1 MNKIGL
7 WFPKPNRLLFFPQV
21 TFQSQ
26 HSGSE
31 EMLAPQ
37 RRKIEPVSCHGSLY
51 FVFVEVCDK
60 LFPHIPRATIKSRM
74 RNLGLKLVK
83 APQEI
88 LDKLRTARPYLA
100 CYKVLSL
107 ISKREVAILEAYQ
120 DSREERRENSRKNSG
135 PFLTNASVNDSNYTQ
150 GVEQSGEEVF
160 LRDKVQDTMPPKK
173 HGFSSSFLVENLLNA
188 ACPESLAVEKPLTGF
203 SDSQEQMEIVD
214 RQISSDSEPELSDFS
229 PSDSNLE
236 SSSGE
241 ESGGEQDNDIV
252 ELFKKKNLDIDSF
265 PGVVKRLS
273 EMKEFFQTDFNSKRR
288 QSKISDVTWAKTLER
303 LVIFLAYC
311 SRTLERDMRLE
322 LVEDMNIVESF
333 IKHIKQSRRVK
344 NNTAAAYVTC
354 FIKAAKFLRANE
366 NRSNY
371 DAVESISDLRAL
383 QNQLMREHAVLES
396 TKGPE
401 KRRLFW
407 PQLQELTRSLHQQF
421 EDEIDD
427 LQQKARLHMN
437 FTLLLLFAINPGRA
451 KEFRTLR
458 IVRDIPESE
467 IDLLVRKLPSGENF
481 MVFGKNGVTRLV
493 EKGYKTVK
501 RYGSNV
507 IEISEFDF
515 VDFHLKRYVERSR
528 PKLVPRGCMHDFF
541 FVNKRGSPFKSPGSF
556 SSYLAKIFRENL
568 GFHCTMN
575 EMRHALVEN
584 FRSSK
589 ESSDVQLAESL
600 ARVCKHSLRTQIKV
614 YDQRSQ
620 QERTKRALYYLNQSA
635 VNAIVDDAPGTSY
648 NADDESDD
656 SLGEESYPPAPG
668 EICALIPADARAAT
682 SEIFLA
688 KVLKYSSDGQTV
700 RLAWL
705 QQVEGKPNHY
715 KFQVGHS
722 AWEEKISSLIYPLDV
737 SYNRNEGS
745 YELRSPKEEI
755 YQQLRSAV
763 SV

>member
-1 MNKIGL
+1 
-7 WFPKPNRLLFFPQV
+7 
-21 TFQSQ
+21 
-26 HSGSE
+26 
-31 EMLAPQ
+31 MLAPQ

-120 DSREERRENSRKNSG
+120 DSREERRENSRKISG
-135 PFLTNASVNDSNYTQ
+135 PLLTNASVNDSNYTQ
-150 GVEQSGEEVF
+150 RIEQPGEEVF
-160 LRDKVQDTMPPKK
+160 LRDEVQDTMPPKK
-173 HGFSSSFLVENLLNA
+173 QGLSSSFLVENLLNA
-188 ACPESLAVEKPLTGF
+188 CPERLAVEKPLTGF
-203 SDSQEQMEIVD
+203 SDSQEQIEIVD

-229 PSDSNLE
+229 ASE

-241 ESGGEQDNDIV
+241 ESDREQDDDIV
-252 ELFKKKNLDIDSF
+252 ELFRKKNLDIDSF
-265 PGVVKRLS
+265 PSAVKRLS
-273 EMKEFFQTDFNSKRR
+273 EMKEFFQSDFNSKRR

-303 LVIFLAYC
+303 LVFFLAYC
-311 SRTLERDMRLE
+311 SRTLKRDIRLE

-344 NNTAAAYVTC
+344 NNTAANYVMC
-354 FIKAAKFLRANE
+354 FIRAAKFLRANE
-366 NRSNY
+366 SRSNY

-458 IVRDIPESE
+458 IVRDIPENE
-467 IDLLVRKLPSGENF
+467 VDDLVRKLPNGENF
-481 MVFGKNGVTRLV
+481 MVFGKSGVTRLV
-493 EKGYKTVK
+493 EKGFKTVK
-501 RYGSNV
+501 RYGPNV
-507 IEISEFDF
+507 IEVSEFDF
-515 VDFHLKRYVERSR
+515 VDFHVKRYVERSR
-528 PKLVPRGCMHDFF
+528 PKLIPRGCIHDFF
-541 FVNKRGSPFKSPGSF
+541 FVNRRGSPFKSPGSF

-589 ESSDVQLAESL
+589 DSSDVQLAESL
-600 ARVCKHSLRTQIKV
+600 ARVCKHSLRTQIQV

-620 QERTKRALYYLNQSA
+620 HERTKRALHYLNQSA

-648 NADDESDD
+648 NADDEEEDLSED
-656 SLGEESYPPAPG
+656 ESYPPAPG
-668 EICALIPADARAAT
+668 EICALIPADARAT
-682 SEIFLA
+682 SPEIFLA
-688 KVLKYSSDGQTV
+688 KVLKYSSDGHTV

-737 SYNRNEGS
+737 SYNRDEGS
-745 YELRSPKEEI
+745 YELRSPKKEI

>member
-1 MNKIGL
+1 
-7 WFPKPNRLLFFPQV
+7 
-21 TFQSQ
+21 
-26 HSGSE
+26 
-31 EMLAPQ
+31 MLAPQ

-120 DSREERRENSRKNSG
+120 DSREERRENSRKSSG
-135 PFLTNASVNDSNYTQ
+135 PLLTNASVNDSNYTQ
-150 GVEQSGEEVF
+150 RIEQSVEGVF
-160 LRDKVQDTMPPKK
+160 LRDEVQDTMPPKK
-173 HGFSSSFLVENLLNA
+173 HALSSSFLVENLLNA
-188 ACPESLAVEKPLTGF
+188 CPERLAVEKPLTGF
-203 SDSQEQMEIVD
+203 SDSQEQMEVVD
-214 RQISSDSEPELSDFS
+214 RQISSDSETELSDFS
-229 PSDSNLE
+229 ASE

-241 ESGGEQDNDIV
+241 ESDREQDDDIV
-252 ELFKKKNLDIDSF
+252 ELFRKKNLDVDSF
-265 PGVVKRLS
+265 PNAVKRLS
-273 EMKEFFQTDFNSKRR
+273 EMKEFFQSDFNSKRR

-311 SRTLERDMRLE
+311 SRTLKRDIRLE

-344 NNTAAAYVTC
+344 NNTAANYVMC
-354 FIKAAKFLRANE
+354 FVRAAKFLRANE
-366 NRSNY
+366 SRNNY

-458 IVRDIPESE
+458 IVRDIPENE
-467 IDLLVRKLPSGENF
+467 VDDLVRKLPNGENF
-481 MVFGKNGVTRLV
+481 MVFAKSGVTRLV
-493 EKGYKTVK
+493 EKGFKTVK
-501 RYGSNV
+501 RYGPNV
-507 IEISEFDF
+507 IEVSEFDF
-515 VDFHLKRYVERSR
+515 VDFHVKRYVERSR
-528 PKLVPRGCMHDFF
+528 PKLIPRGCIHDFF

-589 ESSDVQLAESL
+589 DSSDVQLTESL
-600 ARVCKHSLRTQIKV
+600 ARVCKHSLRTQIQV

-620 QERTKRALYYLNQSA
+620 QERTKRALHYLNQSA

-648 NADDESDD
+648 NADDEEEDLSED
-656 SLGEESYPPAPG
+656 ESYPPAPG
-668 EICALIPADARAAT
+668 EICALIPADARAT
-682 SEIFLA
+682 SAEIFLA

-737 SYNRNEGS
+737 SYNRDEGS
-745 YELRSPKEEI
+745 YELRSPKKEI

>member
-1 MNKIGL
+1 
-7 WFPKPNRLLFFPQV
+7 
-21 TFQSQ
+21 
-26 HSGSE
+26 
-31 EMLAPQ
+31 MLAPQ

-120 DSREERRENSRKNSG
+120 DSREERRENSRTISG
-135 PFLTNASVNDSNYTQ
+135 PLLTNASVNDSNYTQ
-150 GVEQSGEEVF
+150 RIEQPGEEVF
-160 LRDKVQDTMPPKK
+160 LRDEVQDTMPPKK
-173 HGFSSSFLVENLLNA
+173 QGLSSSFLVENLLNA
-188 ACPESLAVEKPLTGF
+188 CPERLAVEKPLTGF
-203 SDSQEQMEIVD
+203 SDSQEQIEIVH

-229 PSDSNLE
+229 ASE

-241 ESGGEQDNDIV
+241 ESDREQDDDIV
-252 ELFKKKNLDIDSF
+252 ELFRKKNLDIDSF
-265 PGVVKRLS
+265 PSAVKRLS
-273 EMKEFFQTDFNSKRR
+273 EMKEFFQSDFNSKRR

-311 SRTLERDMRLE
+311 SRTLKRDIRLE

-344 NNTAAAYVTC
+344 NNTAANYVMC
-354 FIKAAKFLRANE
+354 FITAAKFLRANE
-366 NRSNY
+366 SRNNY

-458 IVRDIPESE
+458 IVRDIPENE
-467 IDLLVRKLPSGENF
+467 VDDLVRKLPNGENF
-481 MVFGKNGVTRLV
+481 MVFGKSGVTRLV
-493 EKGYKTVK
+493 EKGFKTVK
-501 RYGSNV
+501 RYGPNV
-507 IEISEFDF
+507 IEVSEFDF
-515 VDFHLKRYVERSR
+515 VDFHVKRYVERSR
-528 PKLVPRGCMHDFF
+528 PKLIPRGCIHDFF
-541 FVNKRGSPFKSPGSF
+541 FVNRRGSPFKSPGSF

-589 ESSDVQLAESL
+589 DSSDVQLAESL
-600 ARVCKHSLRTQIKV
+600 ARVCKHSLRTQIQV

-620 QERTKRALYYLNQSA
+620 HERTKRALHYLNQSA

-648 NADDESDD
+648 NADDEEEDLSED
-656 SLGEESYPPAPG
+656 ESYPPAPG
-668 EICALIPADARAAT
+668 EICALIPADARAT
-682 SEIFLA
+682 SPEIFLA

-737 SYNRNEGS
+737 SYNRDEGS
-745 YELRSPKEEI
+745 YELRSPKKEI

>member
-1 MNKIGL
+1 
-7 WFPKPNRLLFFPQV
+7 
-21 TFQSQ
+21 
-26 HSGSE
+26 
-31 EMLAPQ
+31 MLAPQ

-120 DSREERRENSRKNSG
+120 DSREERRENSRKSSG
-135 PFLTNASVNDSNYTQ
+135 PLLTNASVNDSNYTQ
-150 GVEQSGEEVF
+150 RIEQSGEGVF
-160 LRDKVQDTMPPKK
+160 LRDEVQDTMPPKK
-173 HGFSSSFLVENLLNA
+173 HGLSSSFLVENLLNA
-188 ACPESLAVEKPLTGF
+188 CPERLAVEKPLTGF
-203 SDSQEQMEIVD
+203 SDSQEQMEVVD
-214 RQISSDSEPELSDFS
+214 RQISSDSETELSDFS
-229 PSDSNLE
+229 ASE

-241 ESGGEQDNDIV
+241 ESDREQDDDIV
-252 ELFKKKNLDIDSF
+252 ELFRKKNLDIDSF
-265 PGVVKRLS
+265 PSAVKRLS
-273 EMKEFFQTDFNSKRR
+273 EMKEFFQSDFNSKRR

-311 SRTLERDMRLE
+311 SRTLKRDIRLE

-344 NNTAAAYVTC
+344 NNTAANYVMC
-354 FIKAAKFLRANE
+354 FIRAAKFLRANE
-366 NRSNY
+366 SRSNY

-458 IVRDIPESE
+458 IVRDIPENE
-467 IDLLVRKLPSGENF
+467 VDDLVRKLPNGENF
-481 MVFGKNGVTRLV
+481 MVFGKSGVTRLV
-493 EKGYKTVK
+493 EKGFKTVK
-501 RYGSNV
+501 RYGPNV
-507 IEISEFDF
+507 IEVSEFDF
-515 VDFHLKRYVERSR
+515 VDFHVKRYVERSR
-528 PKLVPRGCMHDFF
+528 PKLIPRGCIHDFF
-541 FVNKRGSPFKSPGSF
+541 FVNRRGSPFKSPGSF

-589 ESSDVQLAESL
+589 DSSDVQLAESL
-600 ARVCKHSLRTQIKV
+600 ARVCKHSLRTQIQV

-620 QERTKRALYYLNQSA
+620 HERTKRALHYLNQSA

-648 NADDESDD
+648 NADDEEEDLSED
-656 SLGEESYPPAPG
+656 ESYPPAPG
-668 EICALIPADARAAT
+668 EICALIPADARAT
-682 SEIFLA
+682 SPEIFLA
-688 KVLKYSSDGQTV
+688 KVLKYSSDGHTV

-737 SYNRNEGS
+737 SYNRDEGS
-745 YELRSPKEEI
+745 YELRSPKKEI

>member
-1 MNKIGL
+1 MA
-7 WFPKPNRLLFFPQV
+7 
-21 TFQSQ
+21 S
-26 HSGSE
+26 
-31 EMLAPQ
+31 Q
-37 RRKIEPVSCHGSLY
+37 RREIEPVSCHGSPY

-60 LFPHIPRATIKSRM
+60 LFPGIPRSTIKSRM
-74 RNLGLKLVK
+74 RKLDVKLVK

-88 LDKLRTARPYLA
+88 QDKLRTARPYLA

-107 ISKREVAILEAYQ
+107 ISKPEVAILEAYE
-120 DSREERRENSRKNSG
+120 DSREERRENSRKSSG

-150 GVEQSGEEVF
+150 GVMQSGEEVF
-160 LRDKVQDTMPPKK
+160 LKDNIQHTMPPKK
-173 HGFSSSFLVENLLNA
+173 HGLSTSFLVENLLNA
-188 ACPESLAVEKPLTGF
+188 SPGSLAVEKPLTGF
-203 SDSQEQMEIVD
+203 SDSQEQMQIVD
-214 RQISSDSEPELSDFS
+214 RQISSDSEPELSDS
-229 PSDSNLE
+229 LASESSLE

-241 ESGGEQDNDIV
+241 ESDGDQDENVV
-252 ELFKKKNLDIDSF
+252 EVLKKKNLDIDSF
-265 PGVVKRLS
+265 PSVVKRLS
-273 EMKEFFQTDFNSKRR
+273 EMKEFFQSDLNSKRR
-288 QSKISDVTWAKTLER
+288 QSKLSDVTWAKTLER
-303 LVIFLAYC
+303 LAIFLAYC
-311 SRTLERDMRLE
+311 SRTLKRDVRLE
-322 LVEDMNIVESF
+322 LVENLGIVESF
-333 IKHIKQSRRVK
+333 IKHMKQSRRVK
-344 NNTAAAYVTC
+344 NNTAANYVMC
-354 FIKAAKFLRANE
+354 FIRAAKFLRANE
-366 NRSNY
+366 SRSNY

-458 IVRDIPESE
+458 IVRDIPENE
-467 IDLLVRKLPSGENF
+467 VDDLVRKLPNGENF
-481 MVFGKNGVTRLV
+481 MVFAKSGVTRLV
-493 EKGYKTVK
+493 EKGFKTVK
-501 RYGSNV
+501 RYGPNV
-507 IEISEFDF
+507 IEVSEFDF
-515 VDFHLKRYVERSR
+515 VDFHVKRFVERSR
-528 PKLVPRGCMHDFF
+528 PKLIPRGCIHDFF

-589 ESSDVQLAESL
+589 DSSDVQLAESL
-600 ARVCKHSLRTQIKV
+600 ARVCKHSLRTQIQL

-620 QERTKRALYYLNQSA
+620 HERTKRALHYLNQSA
-635 VNAIVDDAPGTSY
+635 VNAIVDDTPGTSY
-648 NADDESDD
+648 NADDEDEDLS
-656 SLGEESYPPAPG
+656 GEESYPPAPG
-668 EICALIPADARAAT
+668 EICALVPADARAT
-682 SEIFLA
+682 SPDIFLA

-705 QQVEGKPNHY
+705 QQVEGRPNHY

-737 SYNRNEGS
+737 SYNRDEGS
-745 YELRSPKEEI
+745 YELRSPKKEI
-755 YQQLRSAV
+755 YQQLRSGV

>member
-1 MNKIGL
+1 
-7 WFPKPNRLLFFPQV
+7 
-21 TFQSQ
+21 
-26 HSGSE
+26 
-31 EMLAPQ
+31 MLAPQ

-120 DSREERRENSRKNSG
+120 DSREERRENSRKSSG
-135 PFLTNASVNDSNYTQ
+135 PLLTNASVNDSNYTQ
-150 GVEQSGEEVF
+150 RIEQSGEEVF
-160 LRDKVQDTMPPKK
+160 LRDEVQDTMPPKK
-173 HGFSSSFLVENLLNA
+173 QGLSSSFLVENLLNA
-188 ACPESLAVEKPLTGF
+188 CPERLAVEKPLTGF
-203 SDSQEQMEIVD
+203 SDSQEQIEIVD

-229 PSDSNLE
+229 ASE

-241 ESGGEQDNDIV
+241 ESDREQDDDIV
-252 ELFKKKNLDIDSF
+252 ELFRKKNLDVDSF
-265 PGVVKRLS
+265 PNAVKRLS
-273 EMKEFFQTDFNSKRR
+273 EMKEFFQSDFNSKRR

-311 SRTLERDMRLE
+311 SRTLKRDIRLE

-344 NNTAAAYVTC
+344 NNTAANYVMC
-354 FIKAAKFLRANE
+354 FIRAAKFLRANE
-366 NRSNY
+366 SRSNY

-458 IVRDIPESE
+458 IVRDIPENE
-467 IDLLVRKLPSGENF
+467 VDDLVRKLPNGENF
-481 MVFGKNGVTRLV
+481 MVFAKSGVTRLV
-493 EKGYKTVK
+493 EKGFKTVK
-501 RYGSNV
+501 RYGPNV
-507 IEISEFDF
+507 IEVSEFDF
-515 VDFHLKRYVERSR
+515 VDFHVKRYVERSR
-528 PKLVPRGCMHDFF
+528 PKLIPRGCIHDFF

-589 ESSDVQLAESL
+589 DSSDVQLAESL
-600 ARVCKHSLRTQIKV
+600 ARVCKHSLRTQIQV

-620 QERTKRALYYLNQSA
+620 QERTKRALHYLNQSA

-648 NADDESDD
+648 NADDEEEDLSED
-656 SLGEESYPPAPG
+656 ESYPPAPG
-668 EICALIPADARAAT
+668 EICALIPADARAT
-682 SEIFLA
+682 SAEIFLA

-737 SYNRNEGS
+737 SYNRDEGS
-745 YELRSPKEEI
+745 YELRSPKKEI

>member
-1 MNKIGL
+1 
-7 WFPKPNRLLFFPQV
+7 
-21 TFQSQ
+21 
-26 HSGSE
+26 
-31 EMLAPQ
+31 MLAPQ

-120 DSREERRENSRKNSG
+120 DSREERRENSRKISG
-135 PFLTNASVNDSNYTQ
+135 PLLTNASVNDSNYTQ
-150 GVEQSGEEVF
+150 RIEQPGEEVF
-160 LRDKVQDTMPPKK
+160 LRDEVQDTMPPKK
-173 HGFSSSFLVENLLNA
+173 QGLSSSFLVENLLNA
-188 ACPESLAVEKPLTGF
+188 CPERLAVEKPLTGF
-203 SDSQEQMEIVD
+203 SDSQEQIEIVD

-229 PSDSNLE
+229 ASE

-241 ESGGEQDNDIV
+241 ESDREQDDDIV
-252 ELFKKKNLDIDSF
+252 ELFRKKNLDIDSF
-265 PGVVKRLS
+265 PSAVKRLS
-273 EMKEFFQTDFNSKRR
+273 EMKEFFQSDFNSKRR

-303 LVIFLAYC
+303 LVFFLAYC
-311 SRTLERDMRLE
+311 SRTLKRDIRLE

-344 NNTAAAYVTC
+344 NNTAANYVMC
-354 FIKAAKFLRANE
+354 FVRAAKFLRANE
-366 NRSNY
+366 SRNNY

-458 IVRDIPESE
+458 IVRDIPENE
-467 IDLLVRKLPSGENF
+467 VDDLVRKLPNGENF
-481 MVFGKNGVTRLV
+481 MVFAKSGVTRLV
-493 EKGYKTVK
+493 EKGFKTVK
-501 RYGSNV
+501 RYGPNV
-507 IEISEFDF
+507 IEVSEFDF
-515 VDFHLKRYVERSR
+515 VDFHVKRYVERSR
-528 PKLVPRGCMHDFF
+528 PKLIPRGCIHDFF
-541 FVNKRGSPFKSPGSF
+541 FVNRRGSPFKSPGSF

-589 ESSDVQLAESL
+589 DSSDVQLAESL
-600 ARVCKHSLRTQIKV
+600 ARVCKHSLRTQIQV

-620 QERTKRALYYLNQSA
+620 HERTKRALHYLNQSA

-648 NADDESDD
+648 NADDEEEDLSED
-656 SLGEESYPPAPG
+656 ESYPPAPG
-668 EICALIPADARAAT
+668 EICALIPADARAT
-682 SEIFLA
+682 SPEIFLA
-688 KVLKYSSDGQTV
+688 KVLKYSSDGHTV

-737 SYNRNEGS
+737 SYNRDEGS
-745 YELRSPKEEI
+745 YELRSPKKEI

>member
-1 MNKIGL
+1 
-7 WFPKPNRLLFFPQV
+7 
-21 TFQSQ
+21 
-26 HSGSE
+26 
-31 EMLAPQ
+31 MLAPQ

-120 DSREERRENSRKNSG
+120 DSREERRENSRKISG
-135 PFLTNASVNDSNYTQ
+135 PLLTNASVNDSNYTQ
-150 GVEQSGEEVF
+150 RIEQPGEEVF
-160 LRDKVQDTMPPKK
+160 LRDEVQDTMPPKK
-173 HGFSSSFLVENLLNA
+173 QGLSSSFLVENLLNA
-188 ACPESLAVEKPLTGF
+188 CPERLAVEKPLTGF
-203 SDSQEQMEIVD
+203 SDSQEQIEIVD

-229 PSDSNLE
+229 ASE

-241 ESGGEQDNDIV
+241 ESDREQDDDIV
-252 ELFKKKNLDIDSF
+252 ELFRKKNLDIDSF
-265 PGVVKRLS
+265 PSAVKRLS
-273 EMKEFFQTDFNSKRR
+273 EMKEFFQSDFNSKRR

-303 LVIFLAYC
+303 LVFFLAYC
-311 SRTLERDMRLE
+311 SRTLKRDIRLE

-344 NNTAAAYVTC
+344 NNTAANYVMC
-354 FIKAAKFLRANE
+354 FVRAAKFLRANE
-366 NRSNY
+366 SRNNY

-458 IVRDIPESE
+458 IVRDIPENE
-467 IDLLVRKLPSGENF
+467 VDDLVRKLPNGENF
-481 MVFGKNGVTRLV
+481 MVFAKSGVTRLV
-493 EKGYKTVK
+493 EKGFKTVK
-501 RYGSNV
+501 RYGPNV
-507 IEISEFDF
+507 IEVSEFDF
-515 VDFHLKRYVERSR
+515 VDFHVKRYVERSR
-528 PKLVPRGCMHDFF
+528 PKLIPRGCIHDFF
-541 FVNKRGSPFKSPGSF
+541 FVNRRGSPFKSPGSF

-589 ESSDVQLAESL
+589 DSSDVQLAESL
-600 ARVCKHSLRTQIKV
+600 ARVCKHSLRTQIQV

-620 QERTKRALYYLNQSA
+620 HERTKRALHYLNQSA

-648 NADDESDD
+648 NADDEEEDLSED
-656 SLGEESYPPAPG
+656 ESYPPAPG
-668 EICALIPADARAAT
+668 EICALIPADARAT
-682 SEIFLA
+682 SPEIFLA

-737 SYNRNEGS
+737 SYNRDEGS
-745 YELRSPKEEI
+745 YELRSPKKEI

>member
-1 MNKIGL
+1 
-7 WFPKPNRLLFFPQV
+7 
-21 TFQSQ
+21 
-26 HSGSE
+26 
-31 EMLAPQ
+31 MLAPQ

-120 DSREERRENSRKNSG
+120 DSREERRENSRKSSG
-135 PFLTNASVNDSNYTQ
+135 PLLTNASVNDSNYTQ
-150 GVEQSGEEVF
+150 RIEQSVEGVF
-160 LRDKVQDTMPPKK
+160 LRDEVQDTMPPKK
-173 HGFSSSFLVENLLNA
+173 HALSSSFLVENLLNA
-188 ACPESLAVEKPLTGF
+188 CPERLAVEKPLTGF
-203 SDSQEQMEIVD
+203 SDSQEQMEVVD
-214 RQISSDSEPELSDFS
+214 RQISSDSETELSDFS
-229 PSDSNLE
+229 ASE

-241 ESGGEQDNDIV
+241 ESDREQDDDIV
-252 ELFKKKNLDIDSF
+252 ELFRKKNLDVDSF
-265 PGVVKRLS
+265 PNAVKRLS
-273 EMKEFFQTDFNSKRR
+273 EMKEFFQSDFNSKRR

-311 SRTLERDMRLE
+311 SRTLKRDIRLE

-344 NNTAAAYVTC
+344 NNTAANYVMC
-354 FIKAAKFLRANE
+354 FVRAAKFLRANE
-366 NRSNY
+366 SRNNY

-458 IVRDIPESE
+458 IVRDIPENE
-467 IDLLVRKLPSGENF
+467 VDDLVRKLPNGENF
-481 MVFGKNGVTRLV
+481 MVFAKSGVTRLV
-493 EKGYKTVK
+493 EKGFKTVK
-501 RYGSNV
+501 RYGPNV
-507 IEISEFDF
+507 IEVSEFDF
-515 VDFHLKRYVERSR
+515 VDFHVKRYVERSR
-528 PKLVPRGCMHDFF
+528 PKLIPRGCIHDFF

-589 ESSDVQLAESL
+589 DSSDVQLAESL
-600 ARVCKHSLRTQIKV
+600 ARVCKHSLRTQIQV

-620 QERTKRALYYLNQSA
+620 QERTKRALHYLNQSA

-648 NADDESDD
+648 NADDEEEDLSED
-656 SLGEESYPPAPG
+656 ESYPPAPG
-668 EICALIPADARAAT
+668 EICALIPADARAT
-682 SEIFLA
+682 SAEIFLA

-737 SYNRNEGS
+737 SYNRDEGS
-745 YELRSPKEEI
+745 YELRSPKKEI

>member
-1 MNKIGL
+1 
-7 WFPKPNRLLFFPQV
+7 
-21 TFQSQ
+21 
-26 HSGSE
+26 
-31 EMLAPQ
+31 MLAPQ

-120 DSREERRENSRKNSG
+120 DSREERRENSRTISG
-135 PFLTNASVNDSNYTQ
+135 PLLTNASVNDSNYTQ
-150 GVEQSGEEVF
+150 RIEQPGEEVF
-160 LRDKVQDTMPPKK
+160 LRDEVQDTMPPKK
-173 HGFSSSFLVENLLNA
+173 QGLSSSFLVENLLNA
-188 ACPESLAVEKPLTGF
+188 CPERLAVEKPLTGF
-203 SDSQEQMEIVD
+203 SDSQEQIEIVD

-229 PSDSNLE
+229 ASE

-241 ESGGEQDNDIV
+241 ESDREQDDDIV
-252 ELFKKKNLDIDSF
+252 ELFRKKNLDIDSF
-265 PGVVKRLS
+265 PSAVKRLS
-273 EMKEFFQTDFNSKRR
+273 EMKEFFQSDFNSKRR

-311 SRTLERDMRLE
+311 SRTLKRDIRLE

-344 NNTAAAYVTC
+344 NNTAANYVMC
-354 FIKAAKFLRANE
+354 FIRAAKFLRANE
-366 NRSNY
+366 SRNNY

-458 IVRDIPESE
+458 IVRDIPENE
-467 IDLLVRKLPSGENF
+467 VDDLVRKLPNGENF
-481 MVFGKNGVTRLV
+481 MVFAKSGVTRLV
-493 EKGYKTVK
+493 EKGFKTVK
-501 RYGSNV
+501 RYGPNV
-507 IEISEFDF
+507 IEVSEFDF
-515 VDFHLKRYVERSR
+515 VDFHVKRYVERSR
-528 PKLVPRGCMHDFF
+528 PKLIPRGCIHDFF
-541 FVNKRGSPFKSPGSF
+541 FVNRRGSPFKSPGSF

-589 ESSDVQLAESL
+589 DSSDVQLAESL
-600 ARVCKHSLRTQIKV
+600 ARVCKHSLRTQIQV

-620 QERTKRALYYLNQSA
+620 QERTKRALHYLNQSA

-648 NADDESDD
+648 NADDEEEDLSED
-656 SLGEESYPPAPG
+656 ESYPPAPG
-668 EICALIPADARAAT
+668 EICALIPADARAT
-682 SEIFLA
+682 SAEIFLA

-737 SYNRNEGS
+737 SYNRDEGS
-745 YELRSPKEEI
+745 YELRSPKKEI
-755 YQQLRSAV
+755 YQQLH
-763 SV
+763 

>member
-1 MNKIGL
+1 
-7 WFPKPNRLLFFPQV
+7 
-21 TFQSQ
+21 
-26 HSGSE
+26 
-31 EMLAPQ
+31 MLAPQ

-120 DSREERRENSRKNSG
+120 DSREERRENSRKSSG
-135 PFLTNASVNDSNYTQ
+135 PLLTNASVNDSNYTQ
-150 GVEQSGEEVF
+150 RIEQSVEGVF
-160 LRDKVQDTMPPKK
+160 LRDEVQDTMPPKK
-173 HGFSSSFLVENLLNA
+173 HALSSSFLVENLLNA
-188 ACPESLAVEKPLTGF
+188 CPERLAVEKPLTGF
-203 SDSQEQMEIVD
+203 SDSQEQIEIVD

-229 PSDSNLE
+229 ASE

-241 ESGGEQDNDIV
+241 ESDREQDDDIV
-252 ELFKKKNLDIDSF
+252 ELFRKKNLDVDSF
-265 PGVVKRLS
+265 PNAVKRLS
-273 EMKEFFQTDFNSKRR
+273 EMKEFFQSDFNSKRR

-303 LVIFLAYC
+303 LVFFLAYC
-311 SRTLERDMRLE
+311 SRTLKRDIRLE

-344 NNTAAAYVTC
+344 NNTAANYVMC
-354 FIKAAKFLRANE
+354 FIRAAKFLRANE
-366 NRSNY
+366 SRSNY

-458 IVRDIPESE
+458 IVRDIPENE
-467 IDLLVRKLPSGENF
+467 VDDLVRKLPNGENF
-481 MVFGKNGVTRLV
+481 MVFAKSGVTRLV
-493 EKGYKTVK
+493 EKGFKTVK
-501 RYGSNV
+501 RYGPNV
-507 IEISEFDF
+507 IEVSEFDF
-515 VDFHLKRYVERSR
+515 VDFHVKRYVERSR
-528 PKLVPRGCMHDFF
+528 PKLIPRGCIHDFF

-589 ESSDVQLAESL
+589 DSSDVQLAESL
-600 ARVCKHSLRTQIKV
+600 ARVCKHSLRTQIQV

-620 QERTKRALYYLNQSA
+620 QERTKRALHYLNQSA

-648 NADDESDD
+648 NADDEEEDLSED
-656 SLGEESYPPAPG
+656 ESYPPAPG
-668 EICALIPADARAAT
+668 EICALIPADARAT
-682 SEIFLA
+682 SPEIFLA
-688 KVLKYSSDGQTV
+688 KVLKYSSDGHTV

-737 SYNRNEGS
+737 SYNRDEGS
-745 YELRSPKEEI
+745 YELRSPKKEI

>member
-1 MNKIGL
+1 
-7 WFPKPNRLLFFPQV
+7 
-21 TFQSQ
+21 
-26 HSGSE
+26 
-31 EMLAPQ
+31 MLAPQ

-120 DSREERRENSRKNSG
+120 DSREERRENSRKSSG
-135 PFLTNASVNDSNYTQ
+135 PLLTNASVNDSNYTQ
-150 GVEQSGEEVF
+150 RIEQPGEEVF
-160 LRDKVQDTMPPKK
+160 LRDEVQDTMPPKK
-173 HGFSSSFLVENLLNA
+173 QGLSSSFLVENLLNA
-188 ACPESLAVEKPLTGF
+188 CPERLAVEKPLTGF
-203 SDSQEQMEIVD
+203 SDSQEQIEIVD

-229 PSDSNLE
+229 ASE

-241 ESGGEQDNDIV
+241 ESDREQDDDIV
-252 ELFKKKNLDIDSF
+252 ELFRKKNLDVDSF
-265 PGVVKRLS
+265 PNAVKRLS
-273 EMKEFFQTDFNSKRR
+273 EMKEFFQSDFNSKRR

-311 SRTLERDMRLE
+311 SRTLKRDIRLE

-344 NNTAAAYVTC
+344 NNTAANYVMC
-354 FIKAAKFLRANE
+354 FIRAAKFLRANE
-366 NRSNY
+366 SRSNY

-458 IVRDIPESE
+458 IVRDIPENE
-467 IDLLVRKLPSGENF
+467 VDDLVRKLPNGENF
-481 MVFGKNGVTRLV
+481 MVFAKSGVTRLV
-493 EKGYKTVK
+493 EKGFKTVK
-501 RYGSNV
+501 RYGPNV
-507 IEISEFDF
+507 IEVSEFDF
-515 VDFHLKRYVERSR
+515 VDFHVKRYVERSR
-528 PKLVPRGCMHDFF
+528 PKLIPRGCIHDFF

-589 ESSDVQLAESL
+589 DSSDVQLAESL
-600 ARVCKHSLRTQIKV
+600 ARVCKHSLRTQIQV

-620 QERTKRALYYLNQSA
+620 QERTKRALHYLNQSA

-648 NADDESDD
+648 NADDEEEDLSED
-656 SLGEESYPPAPG
+656 ESYPPAPG
-668 EICALIPADARAAT
+668 EICALIPADARAT
-682 SEIFLA
+682 SAEIFLA

-737 SYNRNEGS
+737 SYNRDEGS
-745 YELRSPKEEI
+745 YELRSPKKEI

>member
-1 MNKIGL
+1 
-7 WFPKPNRLLFFPQV
+7 
-21 TFQSQ
+21 
-26 HSGSE
+26 
-31 EMLAPQ
+31 
-37 RRKIEPVSCHGSLY
+37 
-51 FVFVEVCDK
+51 
-60 LFPHIPRATIKSRM
+60 M

-120 DSREERRENSRKNSG
+120 DSREERRENSRKSSG
-135 PFLTNASVNDSNYTQ
+135 PLLTNASVNDSNYTQ
-150 GVEQSGEEVF
+150 RIEQSVEGVF
-160 LRDKVQDTMPPKK
+160 LRDEVQDTMPPKK
-173 HGFSSSFLVENLLNA
+173 HALSSSFLVENLLNA
-188 ACPESLAVEKPLTGF
+188 CPERLAVEKPLTGF
-203 SDSQEQMEIVD
+203 SDSQEQMEVVD
-214 RQISSDSEPELSDFS
+214 RQISSDSETELSDFS
-229 PSDSNLE
+229 ASE

-241 ESGGEQDNDIV
+241 ESDREQDDDIV
-252 ELFKKKNLDIDSF
+252 ELFRKKNLDVDSF
-265 PGVVKRLS
+265 PNAVKRLS
-273 EMKEFFQTDFNSKRR
+273 EMKEFFQSDFNSKRR

-311 SRTLERDMRLE
+311 SRTLKRDIRLE

-344 NNTAAAYVTC
+344 NNTAANYVMC
-354 FIKAAKFLRANE
+354 FVRAAKFLRANE
-366 NRSNY
+366 SRNNY

-458 IVRDIPESE
+458 IVRDIPENE
-467 IDLLVRKLPSGENF
+467 VDDLVRKLPNGENF
-481 MVFGKNGVTRLV
+481 MVFAKSGVTRLV
-493 EKGYKTVK
+493 EKGFKTVK
-501 RYGSNV
+501 RYGPNV
-507 IEISEFDF
+507 IEVSEFDF
-515 VDFHLKRYVERSR
+515 VDFHVKRYVERSR
-528 PKLVPRGCMHDFF
+528 PKLIPRGCIHDFF

-589 ESSDVQLAESL
+589 DSSDVQLAESL
-600 ARVCKHSLRTQIKV
+600 ARVCKHSLRTQIQV

-620 QERTKRALYYLNQSA
+620 QERTKRALHYLNQSA

-648 NADDESDD
+648 NADDEEEDLSED
-656 SLGEESYPPAPG
+656 ESYPPAPG
-668 EICALIPADARAAT
+668 EICALIPADARAT
-682 SEIFLA
+682 SAEIFLA

-737 SYNRNEGS
+737 SYNRDEGS
-745 YELRSPKEEI
+745 YELRSPKKEI

>member
-1 MNKIGL
+1 
-7 WFPKPNRLLFFPQV
+7 
-21 TFQSQ
+21 
-26 HSGSE
+26 
-31 EMLAPQ
+31 MLAPQ

-120 DSREERRENSRKNSG
+120 DSREERRENSRKISG
-135 PFLTNASVNDSNYTQ
+135 PLLTNASVNDSNYTQ
-150 GVEQSGEEVF
+150 RIEQPGEEVF
-160 LRDKVQDTMPPKK
+160 LRDEVQDTMPPKK
-173 HGFSSSFLVENLLNA
+173 QGLSSSFLVENLLNA
-188 ACPESLAVEKPLTGF
+188 CPERLAVEKPLTGF
-203 SDSQEQMEIVD
+203 SDSQEQIEIVD

-229 PSDSNLE
+229 ASE

-241 ESGGEQDNDIV
+241 ESDREQDDDIV
-252 ELFKKKNLDIDSF
+252 ELFRKKNLDIDSF
-265 PGVVKRLS
+265 PSAVKRLS
-273 EMKEFFQTDFNSKRR
+273 EMKEFFQSDFNSKRR

-311 SRTLERDMRLE
+311 SRTLKRDIRLE

-344 NNTAAAYVTC
+344 NNTAANYVMC
-354 FIKAAKFLRANE
+354 FIRAAKFLRANE
-366 NRSNY
+366 SRSNY

-458 IVRDIPESE
+458 IVRDIPENE
-467 IDLLVRKLPSGENF
+467 VDDLVRKLPNGENF
-481 MVFGKNGVTRLV
+481 MVFGKSGVTRLV
-493 EKGYKTVK
+493 EKGFKTVK
-501 RYGSNV
+501 RYGPNV
-507 IEISEFDF
+507 IEVSEFDF
-515 VDFHLKRYVERSR
+515 VDFHVKRYVERSR
-528 PKLVPRGCMHDFF
+528 PKLIPRGCIHDFF
-541 FVNKRGSPFKSPGSF
+541 FVNRRGSPFKSPGSF

-589 ESSDVQLAESL
+589 DSSDVQLAESL
-600 ARVCKHSLRTQIKV
+600 ARVCKHSLRTQIQV

-620 QERTKRALYYLNQSA
+620 HERTKRALHYLNQSA

-648 NADDESDD
+648 NADDEEEDLSED
-656 SLGEESYPPAPG
+656 ESYPPAPG
-668 EICALIPADARAAT
+668 EICALIPADARAT
-682 SEIFLA
+682 SPEIFLA

-737 SYNRNEGS
+737 SYNRDEGS
-745 YELRSPKEEI
+745 YELRSPKKEI

>member
-1 MNKIGL
+1 
-7 WFPKPNRLLFFPQV
+7 
-21 TFQSQ
+21 
-26 HSGSE
+26 
-31 EMLAPQ
+31 MLAPQ

-120 DSREERRENSRKNSG
+120 DSREERRENSRKISG
-135 PFLTNASVNDSNYTQ
+135 PLLTNASVNDSNYTQ
-150 GVEQSGEEVF
+150 RIEQSGEEVF
-160 LRDKVQDTMPPKK
+160 LRDEVQDTMPPKK
-173 HGFSSSFLVENLLNA
+173 HGLSSSFLVENLLNA
-188 ACPESLAVEKPLTGF
+188 CPERLAVEKPLTGF
-203 SDSQEQMEIVD
+203 SDSQEQIEIVD

-229 PSDSNLE
+229 ASE

-241 ESGGEQDNDIV
+241 ESDREQDDDIV
-252 ELFKKKNLDIDSF
+252 ELFRKKNLDIDSF
-265 PGVVKRLS
+265 PSAVKRLS
-273 EMKEFFQTDFNSKRR
+273 EMKEFFQSDFNSKRR

-311 SRTLERDMRLE
+311 SRTLKRDIRLE

-344 NNTAAAYVTC
+344 NNTAANYVMC
-354 FIKAAKFLRANE
+354 FVRAAKFLRANE
-366 NRSNY
+366 SRNNY

-458 IVRDIPESE
+458 IVRDIPENE
-467 IDLLVRKLPSGENF
+467 VDDLVRKLPNGENF
-481 MVFGKNGVTRLV
+481 MVFAKSGVTRLV
-493 EKGYKTVK
+493 EKGFKTVK
-501 RYGSNV
+501 RYGPNV
-507 IEISEFDF
+507 IEVSEFDF
-515 VDFHLKRYVERSR
+515 VDFHVKRYVERSR
-528 PKLVPRGCMHDFF
+528 PKLIPRGCIHDFF

-589 ESSDVQLAESL
+589 DSSDVQLAESL
-600 ARVCKHSLRTQIKV
+600 ARVCKHSLRTQIQV

-620 QERTKRALYYLNQSA
+620 HERTKRALHYLNQSA

-648 NADDESDD
+648 NADDEEEDLSED
-656 SLGEESYPPAPG
+656 ESYPPAPG
-668 EICALIPADARAAT
+668 EICALIPADARAT
-682 SEIFLA
+682 SPEIFLA

-737 SYNRNEGS
+737 SYNRDEGS
-745 YELRSPKEEI
+745 YELRSPKKEI

>member
-1 MNKIGL
+1 
-7 WFPKPNRLLFFPQV
+7 
-21 TFQSQ
+21 
-26 HSGSE
+26 
-31 EMLAPQ
+31 MLAPQ

-120 DSREERRENSRKNSG
+120 DSREERRENSRKSSG
-135 PFLTNASVNDSNYTQ
+135 PLLTNASVNDSNYTQ
-150 GVEQSGEEVF
+150 RIEQSGEEVF
-160 LRDKVQDTMPPKK
+160 LRDEVQDTMPPKK
-173 HGFSSSFLVENLLNA
+173 QGLSSSFLVENLLNA
-188 ACPESLAVEKPLTGF
+188 CPERLAVEKPLTGF
-203 SDSQEQMEIVD
+203 SDSQEQIEIVD

-229 PSDSNLE
+229 ASE

-241 ESGGEQDNDIV
+241 ESDREQDDDIV
-252 ELFKKKNLDIDSF
+252 ELFRKKNLDIDSF
-265 PGVVKRLS
+265 PSAVKRLS
-273 EMKEFFQTDFNSKRR
+273 EMKEFFQSDFNSKRR

-303 LVIFLAYC
+303 LVFFLAYC
-311 SRTLERDMRLE
+311 SRTLKRDIRLE

-344 NNTAAAYVTC
+344 NNTAANYVMC
-354 FIKAAKFLRANE
+354 FIRAAKFLRANE
-366 NRSNY
+366 SRSNY

-458 IVRDIPESE
+458 IVRDIPENE
-467 IDLLVRKLPSGENF
+467 VDDLVRKLPNGENF
-481 MVFGKNGVTRLV
+481 MVFAKSGVTRLV
-493 EKGYKTVK
+493 EKGFKTVK
-501 RYGSNV
+501 RYGPNV
-507 IEISEFDF
+507 IEVSEFDF
-515 VDFHLKRYVERSR
+515 VDFHVKRYVERSR
-528 PKLVPRGCMHDFF
+528 PKLIPRGCIHDFF

-589 ESSDVQLAESL
+589 DSSDVQLAESL
-600 ARVCKHSLRTQIKV
+600 ARVCKHSLRTQIQV

-620 QERTKRALYYLNQSA
+620 HERTKRALHYLNQSA

-648 NADDESDD
+648 NADDEEEDLSED
-656 SLGEESYPPAPG
+656 ESYPPAPG
-668 EICALIPADARAAT
+668 EICALIPADARAT
-682 SEIFLA
+682 SPEIFLA

-737 SYNRNEGS
+737 SYNRDEGS
-745 YELRSPKEEI
+745 YELRSPKKEI

>member
-1 MNKIGL
+1 
-7 WFPKPNRLLFFPQV
+7 
-21 TFQSQ
+21 
-26 HSGSE
+26 
-31 EMLAPQ
+31 MLAPQ

-120 DSREERRENSRKNSG
+120 DSREERRENSRKISG
-135 PFLTNASVNDSNYTQ
+135 PLLTNASVNDSNYTQ
-150 GVEQSGEEVF
+150 RIEQPGEEVF
-160 LRDKVQDTMPPKK
+160 LRDEVQDTMPPKK
-173 HGFSSSFLVENLLNA
+173 QGLSSSFLVENLLNA
-188 ACPESLAVEKPLTGF
+188 CPERLAVEKPLTGF
-203 SDSQEQMEIVD
+203 SDSQEQIEIVD

-229 PSDSNLE
+229 ASE

-241 ESGGEQDNDIV
+241 ESDREQDDDIV
-252 ELFKKKNLDIDSF
+252 ELFRKKNLDIDSF
-265 PGVVKRLS
+265 PSAVKRLS
-273 EMKEFFQTDFNSKRR
+273 EMKEFFQSDFNSKRR

-311 SRTLERDMRLE
+311 SRTLKRDIRLE

-344 NNTAAAYVTC
+344 NNTAANYVMC
-354 FIKAAKFLRANE
+354 FIRAAKFLRANE
-366 NRSNY
+366 SRNNY

-458 IVRDIPESE
+458 IVRDIPENE
-467 IDLLVRKLPSGENF
+467 VDDLVRKLPNGENF
-481 MVFGKNGVTRLV
+481 MVFAKSGVTRLV
-493 EKGYKTVK
+493 EKGFKTVK
-501 RYGSNV
+501 RYGPNV
-507 IEISEFDF
+507 IEVSEFDF
-515 VDFHLKRYVERSR
+515 VDFHVKRYVERSR
-528 PKLVPRGCMHDFF
+528 PKLIPRGCIHDFF
-541 FVNKRGSPFKSPGSF
+541 FVNRRGSPFKSPGSF

-589 ESSDVQLAESL
+589 DSSDVQLAESL
-600 ARVCKHSLRTQIKV
+600 ARVCKHSLRTQIQV

-620 QERTKRALYYLNQSA
+620 HERTKRALHYLNQSA

-648 NADDESDD
+648 NADDEEEDLSED
-656 SLGEESYPPAPG
+656 ESYPPAPG
-668 EICALIPADARAAT
+668 EICALIPADARAT
-682 SEIFLA
+682 SPEIFLA

-737 SYNRNEGS
+737 SYNRDEGS
-745 YELRSPKEEI
+745 YELRSPKKEI

>member
-1 MNKIGL
+1 
-7 WFPKPNRLLFFPQV
+7 
-21 TFQSQ
+21 
-26 HSGSE
+26 
-31 EMLAPQ
+31 MLAPQ

-120 DSREERRENSRKNSG
+120 DSREERRENSRTISG
-135 PFLTNASVNDSNYTQ
+135 PLLTNASVNDSNYTQ
-150 GVEQSGEEVF
+150 RIEQPGEEVF
-160 LRDKVQDTMPPKK
+160 LRDEVQDTMPPKK
-173 HGFSSSFLVENLLNA
+173 QGLSSSFLVENLLNA
-188 ACPESLAVEKPLTGF
+188 CPERLAVEKPLTGF
-203 SDSQEQMEIVD
+203 SDSQEQIEIVD

-229 PSDSNLE
+229 ASE

-241 ESGGEQDNDIV
+241 ESDREQDDDIV
-252 ELFKKKNLDIDSF
+252 ELFRKKNLDIDSF
-265 PGVVKRLS
+265 PSAVKRLS
-273 EMKEFFQTDFNSKRR
+273 EMKEFFQSDFNSKRR

-303 LVIFLAYC
+303 LVFFLAYC
-311 SRTLERDMRLE
+311 SRTLKRDIRLE

-344 NNTAAAYVTC
+344 NNTAANYVMC
-354 FIKAAKFLRANE
+354 FIRAAKFLRANE
-366 NRSNY
+366 SRSNY

-458 IVRDIPESE
+458 IVRDIPENE
-467 IDLLVRKLPSGENF
+467 VDDLVRKLPNGENF
-481 MVFGKNGVTRLV
+481 MVFGKSGVTRLV
-493 EKGYKTVK
+493 EKGFKTVK
-501 RYGSNV
+501 RYGPNV
-507 IEISEFDF
+507 IEVSEFDF
-515 VDFHLKRYVERSR
+515 VDFHVKRYVERSR
-528 PKLVPRGCMHDFF
+528 PKLIPRGCIHDFF
-541 FVNKRGSPFKSPGSF
+541 FVNRRGSPFKSPGSF

-589 ESSDVQLAESL
+589 DSSDVQLAESL
-600 ARVCKHSLRTQIKV
+600 ARVCKHSLRTQIQV

-620 QERTKRALYYLNQSA
+620 HERTKRALHYLNQSA

-648 NADDESDD
+648 NADDEEEDLSED
-656 SLGEESYPPAPG
+656 ESYPPAPG
-668 EICALIPADARAAT
+668 EICALIPADARAT
-682 SEIFLA
+682 SPEIFLA
-688 KVLKYSSDGQTV
+688 KVLKYSSDGHTV

-737 SYNRNEGS
+737 SYNRDEGS
-745 YELRSPKEEI
+745 YELRSPKKEI